1 MKYRTIF
8 CCLLAIAAA
17 PALAQDTDFVVED
30 EAMLCAGCHGEDGVP
45 MESDDPVP
53 IIWGQEYFYVLTQ
66 LRDYGA
72 GRREHD
78 VMTGIA
84 AQYSRDE
91 AGKLAEY
98 FVAKEW
104 PYIQG
109 EAQDG
114 DQAIAERAATG
125 GQCAACHG
133 RWQGNSNVPRLAGQ
147 DAAYLEK
154 TMLDFKYERR
164 LNAPDKI
171 GTMQKLEDDEIAAMA
186 RYLSSVQLRA
196 GQ

>member
-125 GQCAACHG
+125 GLRQRARQDRDDAETRGRRDRGYGAVSIVGAAARRAIARSSAATG
-133 RWQGNSNVPRLAGQ
+133 GFGEPRTQRLVRGQ
-147 DAAYLEK
+147 V
-154 TMLDFKYERR
+154 
-164 LNAPDKI
+164 
-171 GTMQKLEDDEIAAMA
+171 G
-186 RYLSSVQLRA
+186 
-196 GQ
+196 G

>member
-1 MKYRTIF
+1 MNYRNLLF
-8 CCLLAIAAA
+8 CLLVTAVTPAA
-17 PALAQDTDFVVED
+17 AQDTDFVLED
-30 EAMLCAGCHGEDGVP
+30 EVQLCAGCHGEDGVP
-45 MESDDPVP
+45 IEAEDDPVP

-78 VMTGIA
+78 IMTGIA
-84 AQYSRDE
+84 AEYSRDE
-91 AGKLAEY
+91 AGKLAEH
-98 FVAKEW
+98 FIAQEW
-104 PYIQG
+104 PYIPG

-147 DAAYLEK
+147 SAAYLEK
-154 TMLDFKYERR
+154 TMLDFKNEVRM
-164 LNAPDKI
+164 NAPDKI
-171 GTMQKLEDDEIAAMA
+171 STMKQLDDATIEALS
-186 RYLSSVQLRA
+186 RYLATTDVQ
-196 GQ
+196 